1 MNTLNR
7 YALRV
12 ENLRR
17 QRRDWIEVQIYDY
30 ARTLERANDQ
40 LRRAIGILGLMW
52 CMTVFVLVAVLL
64 ILL

>member
-30 ARTLERANDQ
+30 ARSLERANDQ
-40 LRRAIGILGLMW
+40 LHRALGVLGFTW
-52 CMTVFVLVAVLL
+52 RMTVFVLVVVLA
-64 ILL
+64 ILM

>member
-1 MNTLNR
+1 MNPLNR

-30 ARTLERANDQ
+30 ARSLERANDQ
-40 LRRAIGILGLMW
+40 LYKALGILGFMW
-52 CMTVFVLVAVLL
+52 CMTVFVLVVVLA

>member
-30 ARTLERANDQ
+30 ARSLERANDQ
-40 LRRAIGILGLMW
+40 LHRALGVLGFMW
-52 CMTVFVLVAVLL
+52 CMTVFVLVVVLA